1 MAHFVGPSP
10 RMGTLSWLVQFR
22 QEIQAL
28 DYELHASLRI
38 LAAGEMDSEHMT
50 AFVAAANR
58 RDRLMSRVMSYC
70 GQVLR
75 SKPDQGL
82 LNTVLND

>member
-1 MAHFVGPSP
+1 
-10 RMGTLSWLVQFR
+10 MGTLSWLVQFR

-38 LAAGEMDSEHMT
+38 LAAGAMNCEHMA
-50 AFVAAANR
+50 AFVAAVNR
-58 RDRLMSRVMSYC
+58 RDRLMARVMSHC

-75 SKPDQGL
+75 TKADQQL
-82 LNTVLND
+82 LNLMAED